1 MSRTLARERAFQMIY
16 ELEIQ
21 EVLPEEQVAWHF
33 ELEPC
38 KNDDER
44 AYIRDTVLG
53 VFEHLELLD
62 GQIEKHS
69 KNWKISRISKVDL
82 AILRLAVFEIL
93 LLADVPDEVA
103 ANEAV
108 ELAKRYADGSSA
120 FVNGILSSVIREKEQ
135 EHDGE

>member
-1 MSRTLARERAFQMIY
+1 MSRTLARERAFQLIY

-21 EVLPEEQVAWHF
+21 EVSPEQQVDWHF
-33 ELEPC
+33 EIEPY
-38 KNDDER
+38 KSEDER
-44 AYIRDTVLG
+44 NYIRSTVLG
-53 VFEHLELLD
+53 VFENLELLD
-62 GQIEKHS
+62 GRIEKHS

-93 LLADVPDEVA
+93 LLPEVPDEVA

-108 ELAKRYADGSSA
+108 ELSKRYAEGSSA
-120 FVNGILSSVIREKEQ
+120 FVNGILSSIIREKEQ